1 VSRTP
6 ADWVA
11 SLDLGDAA
19 ILALIPNQAIDR
31 LSAADR
37 ERLCGLLAQEHIYRR
52 HAGNP
57 VADWNA
63 AQTRAEIGRLTG
75 EEPGRDHR

>member
-1 VSRTP
+1 VSAL
-6 ADWVA
+6 ADWLA
-11 SLDLGDAA
+11 TLGLGDAT
-19 ILALIPNQAIDR
+19 ILAVIPNQVMDR
-31 LSAADR
+31 LTSEDR
-37 ERLCGLLAQEHIYRR
+37 ERLCGLLAQAHNYRQ

-63 AQTRAEIGRLTG
+63 HQTRAELRRLLG